1 MLDRYTLFT
10 PEQVRGEYL
19 RTIPKLGFLGS
30 EKRDL
35 QLRNLSFKE
44 AYTMKL
50 KKKSVNIS

>member
-1 MLDRYTLFT
+1 MIINNADFVMFERLYNIIGDS
-10 PEQVRGEYL
+10 G
-19 RTIPKLGFLGS
+19 
-30 EKRDL
+30 RDL